1 MIMKYITE
9 YFNELLY
16 LTAEMAPYLLLGFLF
31 AGMLHVYFPASKMM
45 KYFGGT
51 KLRHLTNAS
60 LLGIPLPLCS
70 CGVIPTGVSFYKN
83 GASKSSSVSFLI
95 STPQTGIDSILVTY
109 SLIGLPFAIVR
120 PIVALFSGIMG
131 GWITGKVDN
140 QQFDKSQNPR
150 HHVTEWQGRSKFK
163 SMFRYGF
170 VEFMADIAK
179 WLALGLLLAALIS
192 VIIPDGFFEQYIGN
206 DFIGMLILLAAA
218 IPLYVCATGSV
229 PIAAVLMLKGISPG
243 AALVFLMAGPATNI
257 ASMTVLGKV
266 FGRKTLFAYMGSIIG
281 SALLFGWIINQ
292 FLPRE
297 WFVQALEHAQHSGHF
312 IPLWFKYASAGILV
326 LLLLHALLR
335 RYFVKSTPTEKQ
347 TKNKEESKSMG
358 TIRVKIDGMTCNHC
372 KMTVENQ
379 LKALNGIDDVQV
391 DLSTGKAQLTGT
403 SIDLRAVADTVNDLG
418 YAYVDKV

>member
-1 MIMKYITE
+1 MILKYVSE
-9 YFNELLY
+9 YLNELLY

-31 AGMLHVYFPASKMM
+31 AGLLHVYFPAGKMT

-51 KLRHLTNAS
+51 KLRHVTNAS
-60 LLGIPLPLCS
+60 VLGIPLPLCS

-95 STPQTGIDSILVTY
+95 STPQTGVDSVFATY
-109 SLIGLPFAIVR
+109 SLIGLPFAIIR
-120 PIVALFSGIMG
+120 PIVALFSGILG
-131 GWITGKVDN
+131 GWITGKVDK
-140 QQFDKSQNPR
+140 QQFDTTQTNMQN
-150 HHVTEWQGRSKFK
+150 VKDWQGRGKFK
-163 SMFRYGF
+163 SMLWYGF

-179 WLALGLLLAALIS
+179 WLVIGLLLAALIS
-192 VIIPDGFFEQYIGN
+192 VVIPEGFFEQYIGN

-229 PIAAVLMLKGISPG
+229 PIVAVLMLKGISPG

-281 SALLFGWIINQ
+281 SALLFGWIINT

-297 WFVQALEHAQHSGHF
+297 WFVQALEHAQHGGHL
-312 IPLWFKYASAGILV
+312 IPVWLKYVSAGVLA
-326 LLLLHALLR
+326 LLLLNALFK
-335 RYFVKSTPTEKQ
+335 RYFVKSKSKENQ
-347 TKNKEESKSMG
+347 QINKEDTME

-372 KMTVENQ
+372 KMTVEKH
-379 LKALNGIDDVQV
+379 LKALDGIDNVQV
-391 DLSTGKAQLTGT
+391 DLTTGT
-403 SIDLRAVADTVNDLG
+403 AEITGGSIDLHAVADAVNDLG
-418 YAYVDKV
+418 YTYVDKV